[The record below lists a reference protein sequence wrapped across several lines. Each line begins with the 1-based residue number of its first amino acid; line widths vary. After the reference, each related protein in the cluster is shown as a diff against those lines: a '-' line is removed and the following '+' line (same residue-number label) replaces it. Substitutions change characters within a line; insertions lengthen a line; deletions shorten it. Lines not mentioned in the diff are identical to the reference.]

1 MKMYD
6 NVGLVLEGGGMR
18 GIYTA
23 GILDFFMEKEI
34 AFKEVIGVSA
44 GAIHAASYLSNQKGR
59 SKAVSLDY
67 LNEKKYC
74 SVYSLVTT
82 GDLFGEEFTYH
93 VIPEKLNIFD
103 YEAFKNSP
111 MKMYAT
117 VTDIET
123 GDPEYIHLSDLK
135 KQMDY
140 LRASASLPLVSRI
153 VEINGNKYLDGGMSD
168 SIPLKKSQENGFSK
182 NVVVLTQPKGF
193 RKEENKVGFLM
204 NRKYKK
210 YPKLVECMENRHIMY
225 NNELDYIEQQ
235 EKLGNTFI
243 FRPNHALNVSRI
255 EKNRNKLET
264 AYNEGYNQAKSS
276 YDELIA
282 FLGKSVSH
290 EIQSS

>member
-23 GILDFFMEKEI
+23 GILDYFMEKEI

-123 GDPEYIHLSDLK
+123 GNPEYIHLSDLK

-235 EKLGNTFI
+235 EKLGNTFV

-282 FLGKSVSH
+282 FLEKSVSH

>member
-67 LNEKKYC
+67 LKEKKYC

-123 GDPEYIHLSDLK
+123 GNPEYIHLSDLK

-182 NVVVLTQPKGF
+182 NVVVLTQPNGF

-204 NRKYKK
+204 NRKYKN
-210 YPKLVECMENRHIMY
+210 YPKLVECMANRHIMY

-235 EKLGNTFI
+235 EKLGNTFV

-282 FLGKSVSH
+282 FLEK
-290 EIQSS
+290 